1 MRGLQNISNIIHMT
15 TLMLR
20 LSSKSYLVIYV
31 SNTDRYGNKFLM
43 LLVKEIVYRYDT
55 SMP

>member
-1 MRGLQNISNIIHMT
+1 MT

>member
-1 MRGLQNISNIIHMT
+1 MT

-31 SNTDRYGNKFLM
+31 SNTDRYWNKILM
-43 LLVKEIVYRYDT
+43 FLLVKEIVYQYDT
-55 SMP
+55 SIP